1 MLALRCLVRETM
13 AMPAMER
20 MSIPVRKP
28 SGRSIR
34 RRLREPMNLEA
45 QQWEKPPNGRRESV
59 VPPATAGH
67 RGAGAAHEPRVV
79 VRQMVVVMIRLGS
92 RRRPL
97 PGRPAG
103 DLDAGH
109 RPGAGIG
116 GGLAAAVEGDELLLL
131 EAGLADGALAGVRV
145 DVEPLVEARP
155 AEEVAAEGDDGVLG

>member
-1 MLALRCLVRETM
+1 
-13 AMPAMER
+13 
-20 MSIPVRKP
+20 
-28 SGRSIR
+28 
-34 RRLREPMNLEA
+34 
-45 QQWEKPPNGRRESV
+45 
-59 VPPATAGH
+59 
-67 RGAGAAHEPRVV
+67 
-79 VRQMVVVMIRLGS
+79 MVVVMIRLGS